1 MRSAARLLLVLALM
15 GHSPVALASPQ
26 WKWIARKEG
35 IAVAERDVPGR
46 GFPTFRGVGMVKA
59 SIFQVLGVL
68 SDTPRHTQ
76 WMDRCIEARMLR
88 KISEKE
94 YIVYSRTDVPWPI
107 SDRDAVYHSRVHVD
121 RKRSIVDIRF
131 RAVTS
136 PLKGKVKGVVRMTR
150 LRGHYKLTARSLT
163 TTLVDFQVDA
173 DPAGSIP
180 GWLARAAT
188 RRLPM
193 QTIIKL
199 RKQLTK
205 TRGWYAKRIQRWK
218 AMKN

>member
-1 MRSAARLLLVLALM
+1 MGPVRLLVVLTLVSAT
-15 GHSPVALASPQ
+15 GAAHAAPS
-26 WKWIARKEG
+26 WKWIARKQG
-35 IAVAERDVPGR
+35 IAVAERQVPGR
-46 GFPTFRGVGMVKA
+46 GFPTFRGVGVVKA

-68 SDTPRHTQ
+68 SDTRRHTQ
-76 WMDRCIEARMLR
+76 WMDRCVEARLLR

-121 RKRSIVDIRF
+121 RKRLLVDIRF
-131 RAVTS
+131 RAVSS

-163 TTLVDFQVDA
+163 STLVDFQVDA

-180 GWLARAAT
+180 TWLAKAAT
-188 RRLPM
+188 KRLPL

-199 RKQLTK
+199 RKQVIK
-205 TRGWYAKRIQRWK
+205 TRGWYKKRIQRWK
-218 AMKN
+218 AIKD